1 METLSVL
8 DLTFTTQ
15 GIVNKVE
22 DQQVLLNLGSDYF
35 RVLFTIISNSNNTS
49 STKSS
54 IRFNTKKANWKEFR
68 SNLISYFQDFNY
80 SLNSKYINQELNSLG
95 ELFTSTI
102 IQAANNSIP
111 RAYKLIASKP
121 WWNEELKSLRKSI

>member
-1 METLSVL
+1 METPSVL
-8 DLTFTTQ
+8 DLTFATQ

-22 DQQVLLNLGSDYF
+22 DQQVLPDLGSDYF
-35 RVLFTIISNSNNTS
+35 GVLFTIISNNNNTS

-80 SLNSKYINQELNSLG
+80 SLNSKYIN
-95 ELFTSTI
+95 
-102 IQAANNSIP
+102 
-111 RAYKLIASKP
+111 
-121 WWNEELKSLRKSI
+121 